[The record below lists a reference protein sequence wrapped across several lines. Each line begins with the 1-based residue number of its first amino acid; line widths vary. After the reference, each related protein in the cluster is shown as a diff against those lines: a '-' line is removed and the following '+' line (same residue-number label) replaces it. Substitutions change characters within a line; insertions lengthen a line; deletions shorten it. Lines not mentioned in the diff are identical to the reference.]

1 MSWFWSFQ
9 SFLDDVVTGIQD
21 TVERVIYDPCGPI
34 EGVKDIIEEK
44 QREKEYKEIERK
56 IETGE
61 FFEKEEEVDRG
72 LLGEFID
79 ACNELKN
86 SMEEIF
92 TVGAYEM
99 LIKGNS
105 EWKTSSD
112 IMDEANEIVNE
123 AIESYQKAYKKTQK
137 LISALESNITVT
149 NIKKL
154 EVAKNINT
162 IISVE
167 DKNWKIKRAYMATPE
182 FSKLN
187 TSMPLPLPI
196 MYSSIPT
203 VNISK
208 SLGFIGVPATILLTG
223 SSSSKRIKVAN
234 ENLEDAKD
242 FMVRTKAKIVK
253 LQEIQVRVHEVELIL
268 KEENCV
274 LDSILNGPLN
284 ADKINEYAE
293 QLRILLAE
301 QVIYEDGS
309 INMNY
314 KSAVSKLDSVIK

>member
-1 MSWFWSFQ
+1 MSWFWELQ
-9 SFLDDVVTGIQD
+9 SLLDDFVTTAQD
-21 TVERVIYDPCGPI
+21 TVERIVYDPCSPI

-44 QREKEYKEIERK
+44 HREAEIKEIERK

-61 FFEKEEEVDRG
+61 FFEKDEEVDKG

-79 ACNELKN
+79 ACTELKN

-112 IMDEANEIVNE
+112 IMDEANRIVEE
-123 AIESYQKAYKKTQK
+123 AVENYEKVYNKTKKN
-137 LISALESNITVT
+137 LSCLNSNITVT

-154 EVAKNINT
+154 EVAKKINA

-167 DKNWKIKRAYMATPE
+167 EQKWKLKSAQPATPE

-187 TSMPLPLPI
+187 GNMATTLPVI
-196 MYSSIPT
+196 YSAIPT
-203 VNISK
+203 VNFSK
-208 SLGFIGVPATILLTG
+208 SLGFIGIPMSIALSGG
-223 SSSSKRIKVAN
+223 SSSQRIKIAN

-242 FMVRTKAKIVK
+242 FMVKTKAKITK
-253 LQEIQVRVHEVELIL
+253 LQEIQVRIHEIELVL

-274 LDSILNGPLN
+274 LDALEKTPLN
-284 ADKINEYAE
+284 SDKVNFYAE
-293 QLRILLAE
+293 QLKTLMLEAI
-301 QVIYEDGS
+301 VHEDGA
-309 INMNY
+309 ININYMN
-314 KSAVSKLDSVIK
+314 AVKRLDQII